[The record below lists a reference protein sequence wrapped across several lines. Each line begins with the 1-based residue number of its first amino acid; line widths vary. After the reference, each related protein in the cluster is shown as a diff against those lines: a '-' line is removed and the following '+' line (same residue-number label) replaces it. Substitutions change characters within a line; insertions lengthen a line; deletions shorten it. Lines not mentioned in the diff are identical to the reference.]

1 MAEGILGLGQGQAG
15 ALNSDLIE
23 RLKAVDRKATVEP
36 IEKKLEKFE
45 SEKKVISDVT
55 TKVNEL
61 YDAVKVFSLNQST
74 GTNAFQQKS
83 ANVSGDGVV
92 FDSDDLS
99 ALKTGSL
106 RVKVQKLAQKDVWQ
120 SNPISGSKT
129 DTVNAG
135 IITIKGTNIDTSK
148 MSYTELTEEINKISG
163 VQASLVDSSD
173 GKFRLAIKSTETGT
187 ANKINFDS
195 SSGKISDGAAKLFGN
210 IAQKDVWQ
218 SRQFDGTTVT
228 KDSKINMGNLTING
242 TSIDTT
248 NKSYSDLVTEINK
261 ISGVQA
267 SLVDSSDG
275 KFKLSIQST
284 ETGTANKINF
294 NTKDI
299 SGNDLGVSS
308 GAAKLFGNIAQK
320 DEWQTAI
327 NVSKDQIVP
336 AGKITINGKE
346 IDTANKDY
354 ETLINEINNTADIGV
369 KASLVDSSDGK
380 FRLSIQSTQAG
391 ADKKIDFKDSD
402 GSISAGALALFGNN
416 DKSALDNSL
425 NVVEAKDNTID
436 GANNVLKAQDNTI
449 DGANNVLTAQDMQLK
464 ADGVDY
470 SSSSNTVTIDG
481 LKITATKETGD
492 STINIENDTTTLS
505 AQMKNFADKF
515 NELRA
520 TIENE
525 IYSADASVDDKDAL
539 RNMLETVKSVLFGS
553 GNSGDNSIFGY
564 GFTFDEKN
572 GNLNFN
578 PKDFESAI
586 KDGTKDLEALFAGV
600 DEKKGIGT
608 ILDETISVSGITKS
622 LIDYE
627 LNMLSREDA
636 LNKEK
641 EVAEAS
647 LDSKYSIMSQQFAA
661 YGIMINQME
670 ASFSGLKMMIQQSMV
685 SK

>member
-23 RLKAVDRKATVEP
+23 KLRAGDRKATVEP

-99 ALKTGSL
+99 ALKTGSM

-135 IITIKGTNIDTSK
+135 IITINGTNIDTST
-148 MSYTELTEEINKISG
+148 MSYTKLTEEINKISG

-195 SSGKISDGAAKLFGN
+195 SSGKISDGAAKLFG
-210 IAQKDVWQ
+210 
-218 SRQFDGTTVT
+218 
-228 KDSKINMGNLTING
+228 
-242 TSIDTT
+242 
-248 NKSYSDLVTEINK
+248 
-261 ISGVQA
+261 
-267 SLVDSSDG
+267 
-275 KFKLSIQST
+275 ST
-284 ETGTANKINF
+284 
-294 NTKDI
+294 
-299 SGNDLGVSS
+299 
-308 GAAKLFGNIAQK
+308 QK

-327 NVSKDQIVP
+327 NVSKDQIVN

-346 IDTANKDY
+346 I
-354 ETLINEINNTADIGV
+354 ETDGKTFDALITEINTSNIGV
-369 KASLVDSSDGK
+369 KASLVGSDGNFK
-380 FRLSIQSTQAG
+380 LSIQSTETG
-391 ADKKIDFKDSD
+391 ADKKIDFKDSG

-436 GANNVLKAQDNTI
+436 GANNVL
-449 DGANNVLTAQDMQLK
+449 TAQDMQLT
-464 ADGVDY
+464 ADGVYY

>member
-1 MAEGILGLGQGQAG
+1 MAEGILGLGQGQA
-15 ALNSDLIE
+15 ASLNSDMLE
-23 RLKAVDRKATVEP
+23 KLKAVDRKATVEP

-61 YDAVKVFSLNQST
+61 FDAVKVFSLNQST

-99 ALKTGSL
+99 ALKTGSM
-106 RVKVQKLAQKDVWQ
+106 RVQVEKLAQKDVWQ

-135 IITIKGTNIDTSK
+135 IITINGTNIDTST
-148 MSYTELTEEINKISG
+148 MSYTKLTEEINKISG

-173 GKFRLAIKSTETGT
+173 GTFRLAIK
-187 ANKINFDS
+187 
-195 SSGKISDGAAKLFGN
+195 
-210 IAQKDVWQ
+210 
-218 SRQFDGTTVT
+218 
-228 KDSKINMGNLTING
+228 
-242 TSIDTT
+242 
-248 NKSYSDLVTEINK
+248 
-261 ISGVQA
+261 
-267 SLVDSSDG
+267 
-275 KFKLSIQST
+275 ST

-320 DEWQTAI
+320 DEWQSNPI
-327 NVSKDQIVP
+327 SDSKTDTVN
-336 AGKITINGKE
+336 AGIITINGKE

-380 FRLSIQSTQAG
+380 FRLSIQSTETG
-391 ADKKIDFKDSD
+391 ANKKIDFKVSG

-425 NVVEAKDNTID
+425 NVVEAKDN
-436 GANNVLKAQDNTI
+436 KI

-470 SSSSNTVTIDG
+470 SSSSNTITIDG

-525 IYSADASVDDKDAL
+525 IYSADASVDNKGAL
-539 RNMLETVKSVLFGS
+539 RDMLATIKNELFGT
-553 GNSGDNSIFGY
+553 GSGDKSIFSF
-564 GFTFDEKN
+564 GFSLDEKS
-572 GNLNFN
+572 GDILFN
-578 PKDFESAI
+578 QKDFEASI
-586 KDGTKDLEALFAGV
+586 KNGTADLEALFAGTP
-600 DEKKGIGT
+600 DKKGIAT
-608 ILDETISVSGITKS
+608 SMDEAISISGVTKN
-622 LIDYE
+622 LLDYE
-627 LNMLSREDA
+627 INMLEREERLKKD
-636 LNKEK
+636 KET
-641 EVAEAS
+641 AETT
-647 LDSKYSIMSQQFAA
+647 LDNKYSLMAQQFAS
-661 YGIMINQME
+661 YGVMINQME
-670 ASFSGLKMMIQQSMV
+670 SSFSGLKMLILQSQA
-685 SK
+685 SR